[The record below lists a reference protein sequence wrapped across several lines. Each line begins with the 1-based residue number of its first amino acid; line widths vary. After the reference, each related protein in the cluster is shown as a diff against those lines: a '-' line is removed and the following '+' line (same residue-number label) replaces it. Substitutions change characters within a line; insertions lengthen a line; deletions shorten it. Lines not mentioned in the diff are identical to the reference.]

1 MGWNPFKKWF
11 GTKKSTAVSS
21 TIYSMAGG
29 YTDKENMIAALILNN
44 VLKNTNNI
52 AEDITN
58 SVLYGPHY
66 DTKNYLNWCNRTNYK
81 GNLITNIFRQIP
93 IESDDVEPFL
103 DAPSGKIINVM
114 KTYIDTAD
122 ITLFADEWLLNN
134 DPARRFTNWVAEFFT
149 STSIKITFEDLSD
162 QIVTLPIDYDRE
174 NNYLVCYYK
183 VYEPGTSDALIEGA
197 IITDP
202 VLPDTTGYN
211 LVSDIDET
219 PVNVSLDTVVHVLR
233 EFSNSDP
240 DIETTTTTSSTEVF
254 TGNNTVKD
262 KIEYLGL
269 TTETTTSYIKH
280 TYYEHKIYAIE
291 ENIDVDV
298 NVIDHGLYTE
308 TVTTTTTTEILT
320 DTYETQFNEQ
330 TFYDNVLISENV
342 FIYRIGSGETVLDAL
357 MDSVDPGSE
366 FYPIMPLRINNVSI
380 KDLPDTTIYTQVKKA
395 YKKLTK
401 DADIDEL
408 LAQIGD
414 NPQIGDIDYCFIHS
428 GIPLNTTSK
437 YELRYVYEFL
447 KGLISYQ
454 NYNETDYTSWANSMS
469 SNADFN
475 DYYALWVV
483 AQSNP
488 SDILY
493 GTPRPHNPPLISSK
507 TQTQVT
513 TPAINK
519 LILKTDNTLTD
530 NFYMQ
535 LSWFNISETLHTGVG
550 RTGAK
555 RGDLWWVDTDA
566 AAQADW
572 WAVYLAGFTDT
583 TTSAPVG
590 FNNISS
596 YLYYQVDEDN
606 YKVLKVTGLE
616 HRNYVYDGKFTSVNS
631 KQALLDPEKSD
642 LIIPL
647 HEPTL
652 KRLPGSYRNEVVV
665 RSHNLVFNSY
675 QIVKRMWYQ
684 RAAFKILVIIIM
696 ITIIAI
702 ITISTGGIGTGPA
715 GKTAAAIV
723 AALGV
728 AGSTAI
734 VLTLILQIA
743 ISILATI
750 VIKLI
755 LEEAFKLF
763 FDDELAA
770 MLATIT
776 TIVVTIGISAGYEGV
791 SFTEAAIVALSD
803 PLTVLSMTVTV
814 ADAALTYVN
823 TVNQNKMISSTE
835 NAKKLLDDN
844 KKIIEKNTELFNLE
858 PKIDNTEEI
867 ILDSLVFPEKRND
880 FLTRSLVTGSDI
892 RQITLSMVYDYV
904 EYSKMIGK
912 LT

>member
-1 MGWNPFKKWF
+1 VGWNPFKKWF
-11 GTKKSTAVSS
+11 GTKKTTVVSS

-29 YTDKENMIAALILNN
+29 YEDKENIIAALILNN

-81 GNLITNIFRQIP
+81 GNLITNVFRQIP
-93 IESDDVEPFL
+93 IESDVVEPFL
-103 DAPSGKIINVM
+103 DAPSGKIVNVM

-122 ITLFADEWLLNN
+122 ITLFADEWLVNN

-149 STSIKITFEDLSD
+149 TTSIKITFEDLST
-162 QIVTLPIDYDRE
+162 QIVSLPITYDRE

-183 VYEPGTSDALIEGA
+183 VYDPGTEDPLIEGG
-197 IITDP
+197 IVTDP
-202 VLPDTTGYN
+202 VLPDTTDYT
-211 LVSDIDET
+211 LVSGIDDT
-219 PVNVSLDTVVHVLR
+219 PVNVSLNTTVTVLR

-240 DIETTTTTSSTEVF
+240 DITTSSTTSHTEVF
-254 TGNNTVKD
+254 TGNETIKN

-269 TTETTTSYIKH
+269 TTETTTSYIEH
-280 TYYEHKIYAIE
+280 TYTQNTIYVIE
-291 ENIDVDV
+291 ENVDVDV
-298 NVIDHGLYTE
+298 DIIDHGSYTE

-320 DTYETQFNEQ
+320 ETYETKFDEQ
-330 TFYDNVLISENV
+330 TFYDNVFISENV
-342 FIYRIGSGETVLDAL
+342 FIYLIGSGETELDAL
-357 MDSVDPGSE
+357 MDTVDPGSE

-380 KDLPDTTIYTQVKKA
+380 KDLPDTTIYDQVKKA
-395 YKKLTK
+395 YKKLTR
-401 DADIDEL
+401 DAEIDEL
-408 LAQIGD
+408 LTQIED

-454 NYNETDYTSWANSMS
+454 NFNETDYTSWSNSMNS
-469 SNADFN
+469 SIDFN
-475 DYYALWVV
+475 DFYALWVT

-493 GTPRPHNPPLISSK
+493 GTPRPHNPPLTNK

-513 TPAINK
+513 TPVINK

-530 NFYMQ
+530 NFYIQ
-535 LSWFNISETLHTGVG
+535 LSWFNISETLYTGIG

-572 WAVYLAGFTDT
+572 WSVYLAGFTDT

-616 HRNYVYDGKFTSVNS
+616 HRNYVYDGKYTSVNS

-652 KRLPGSYRNEVVV
+652 KLLPGSYRNEVVV

-684 RAAFKILVIIIM
+684 RAAFKILVIYIM
-696 ITIIAI
+696 VSILVI
-702 ITISTGGIGTGPA
+702 ITIVTVGIGSGPA
-715 GKTAAAIV
+715 GATAAAIV

-728 AGSTAI
+728 VGTTAL
-734 VLTLILQIA
+734 VLTLILQIT
-743 ISILATI
+743 ISILAAMI
-750 VIKLI
+750 LKII
-755 LEEAFKLF
+755 LEQFFKLF

-770 MLATIT
+770 LLATIS
-776 TIVVTIGISAGYEGV
+776 TIVITIGISAGWEGV
-791 SFTEAAIVALSD
+791 SFTETATSILSD
-803 PLTVLSMTVTV
+803 PLTLLALTVNV
-814 ADAALTYVN
+814 ADATMTYVN
-823 TVNQNKMISSTE
+823 TTNQNKMISSTE
-835 NAKKLLDDN
+835 NAKRLFDEN

-867 ILDSLVFPEKRND
+867 ILDTLVFPEKRTD
-880 FLTRSLVTGSDI
+880 FLTRSLITGSSV
-892 RQITLSMVYDYV
+892 RQLTLSMVYDFV
-904 EYSKMIGK
+904 DYSKTVGK
-912 LT
+912 L